1 MNQSNIKNI
10 IIVLV
15 VFCILVVY
23 LRMYQLRET
32 FGNYKRRIN
41 GLYQGL
47 TSNSSENWILDSNTH
62 DEVVEILNL
71 ILIDINSQTGM
82 KYYLNGIDNVTTE
95 LLPNQQVRYIVDV
108 FVHELNSRTT
118 KRMIIIMKL
127 DRPSKDVTV
136 ETLNLSNAINLPEK
150 VFDEHPNEANHSTLL
165 ITDENLK
172 RNYHIMGTNDSKL
185 EYSKLLNPQ
194 HKSVPTPPEFKN
206 WILPLG
212 IHECN
217 GETNN
222 FPCRKLSNKWDCNGI
237 KYSDYETKRCKG
249 IKNYEKEIAYQPYQ
263 NPSVNRLETEKN
275 QYSWMFDLARGIS
288 GFPHGQSVGK

>member
-10 IIVLV
+10 VIVLV

-47 TSNSSENWILDSNTH
+47 TSHSSENWVLDGNTH

-71 ILIDINSQTGM
+71 ILVDINSQTGM

-95 LLPNQQVRYIVDV
+95 SLPNQQVRYVVDV

-127 DRPSKDVTV
+127 DRPTKDVIV

-150 VFDEHPNEANHSTLL
+150 VFDEHPNE
-165 ITDENLK
+165 I
-172 RNYHIMGTNDSKL
+172 
-185 EYSKLLNPQ
+185 
-194 HKSVPTPPEFKN
+194 
-206 WILPLG
+206 
-212 IHECN
+212 
-217 GETNN
+217 
-222 FPCRKLSNKWDCNGI
+222 
-237 KYSDYETKRCKG
+237 
-249 IKNYEKEIAYQPYQ
+249 
-263 NPSVNRLETEKN
+263 
-275 QYSWMFDLARGIS
+275 
-288 GFPHGQSVGK
+288 